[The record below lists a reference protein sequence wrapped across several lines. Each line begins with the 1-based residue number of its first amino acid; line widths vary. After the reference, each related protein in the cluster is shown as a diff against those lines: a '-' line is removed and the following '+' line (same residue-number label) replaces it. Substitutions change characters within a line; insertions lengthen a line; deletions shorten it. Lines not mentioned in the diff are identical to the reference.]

1 MGDRAQVKINDVF
14 LYTHYGATDL
24 VDDVKRAI
32 AKNWRWSDEEYL
44 ARIIFNEMQNGDY
57 DTETGFGISTKKHGD
72 IWRLITI
79 KDQKVIVEDNDKKIF
94 NGSFEDFLK
103 FEVPKDNGDE

>member
-1 MGDRAQVKINDVF
+1 MGDRGQVKINGVF

-32 AKNWRWSDEEYL
+32 AKNWRWSDKEYL

-57 DTETGFGISTKKHGD
+57 DTETGFGIGTKKHSD

-79 KDQKVIVEDNDKKIF
+79 KDKKIIVEDYDKKIF
-94 NGSFEDFLK
+94 DGSFEDFLK
-103 FEVPKDNGDE
+103 FEVPKENGDE